1 MVGTGTGRDGNG
13 KPRDFSFPTTISR
26 PFPALVSVP
35 VVYHPVVRCLVLV
48 PTVCRPTVRRL
59 PDCFPPHR
67 LPSCSHPIP
76 TFAHNFSHPA
86 STNII
91 LGQLF
96 PFHLPSIFS
105 IHNMTMDATILC
117 YQVQLCFVVLWIQQ
131 QHYIF

>member
-1 MVGTGTGRDGNG
+1 MVGTGTGRDENG
-13 KPRDFSFPTTISR
+13 KQREFSLPTTISQ
-26 PFPALVSVP
+26 PFQSLVSVP

-96 PFHLPSIFS
+96 PFHLPPVFS
-105 IHNMTMDATILC
+105 FPRHMTMDAP
-117 YQVQLCFVVLWIQQ
+117 VLCFLVLRIQKQ
-131 QHYIF
+131 LQHIF